1 MRTYGTRTFGVSF
14 RTYGVIM
21 GSLELAT
28 SVSVGDGFGS
38 PLVTRERWAQMLGL
52 PVGVVVAQAD
62 RGYWPQITVG
72 KRVFINVEAVR
83 VKAAERAQ
91 EFTL

>member
-1 MRTYGTRTFGVSF
+1 MVAAVHPTEVSQ
-14 RTYGVIM
+14 
-21 GSLELAT
+21 
-28 SVSVGDGFGS
+28 GFP
-38 PLVTRERWAQMLGL
+38 PLMTREAFARAVGL
-52 PVGVVVAQAD
+52 PLGVLTAQAE

-83 VKAAERAQ
+83 LKAAERAQ